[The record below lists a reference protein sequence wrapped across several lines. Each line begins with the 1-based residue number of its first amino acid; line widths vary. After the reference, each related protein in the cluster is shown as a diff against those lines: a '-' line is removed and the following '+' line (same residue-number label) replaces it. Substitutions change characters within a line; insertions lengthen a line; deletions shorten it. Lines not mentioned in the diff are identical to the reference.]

1 MKKLILSAMAALT
14 MGLTAHAVPAFPG
27 QLNFGQSDGT
37 TISVRLIGDE
47 WFSTYTTLDGY
58 TIEADSRGDFYYK
71 QGNTRSSIKA
81 HNLEARSAA
90 EQSYVA
96 AHAAEMHIDNVVQ
109 EQLSKKAPNRVK
121 TMALSR
127 GIPCKGS
134 PRVPVILVE
143 FSDLSMRTS
152 NAVEAFDNM
161 LNTKEKS
168 ALQYFTDQSYGQFT
182 PQFDI
187 LGPVTLD
194 KPRAYYGAHA
204 GTAND
209 AKPGSMAAEAV
220 MALTDVDFSQYDNDH
235 NGDVDV
241 VMIMYAGPGEN
252 HGASR
257 DAIWPHQWYIRNAY
271 SDGRS
276 DYMMFK
282 QNGVNINR
290 YACFCETAGGSDTGT
305 TLNGIGT
312 FCHEF
317 SHVMGLPDFYETTYA
332 HGYYG
337 MGYWSL
343 MDNGGYLGGGNTP
356 SGYTAYERAEMGW
369 IEIQEAESNK
379 QYTIKPIDLAEGEA
393 VRIYNPED
401 RNEYYI
407 FENHQKQ
414 GWNASQATSGL
425 LINHVT
431 YDAIAWDYNTVNN
444 SMPQLMT
451 IAAADCLPSKY
462 TESGDLFP
470 YNGKTE
476 FSSTSSPASRLN
488 RGTAGMLDMPV
499 TEITQNSDGTISFWV
514 QKGYVKETAS
524 LTASNDDIT
533 TSSFGLTW
541 DAVENALYYTV
552 DVTGPNFQCTF
563 DSISSPGLT
572 VDRLSPGSTY
582 SCTIRVTYTDKS
594 KSKQSEELMV
604 TTKDIP
610 VLRETTPDQ
619 TGSRSFTAC
628 WNEMADVESYTLHV
642 CRTAAMGYTQLLH
655 ETFDKSKEKGTTEVI
670 RYINNYTDVSGWS
683 GKWVY
688 PAEGGLTISPS
699 NNNGYIT
706 TPALNMGAHGGKIV
720 VKFTA
725 GCFNKQTNV
734 PLTVSAGGDSLTI
747 ILPDVHQQEHTV
759 VLNTDGSAR
768 GKVTFE
774 VEKDKKLTI
783 TDVEIYSGD
792 AEGSDV
798 MVNASPLK
806 APSKTGNQ
814 DELYITGIT
823 STQYLVTNLMNG
835 AEYQYHVK
843 ALFANGCESPWSLAG
858 SVKLNEATVY
868 GDVTGDGVTD
878 VNDINAVLSVI
889 LGFTSPNAF
898 GDRADVS
905 GNGVVDIIDLNT
917 IVMYIIKKE

>member
-1 MKKLILSAMAALT
+1 

-187 LGPVTLD
+187 LGPVKLD
-194 KPRAYYGAHA
+194 KPRAYYGAHTS
-204 GTAND
+204 TAND

-220 MALTDVDFSQYDNDH
+220 MGLPDTDFSVYDNDH
-235 NGDVDV
+235 DGDADV

-271 SDGRS
+271 YDGRG

-282 QNGVNINR
+282 KNGVNINR
-290 YACFCETAGGSDTGT
+290 YACFCETAGSSDYDT

-317 SHVMGLPDFYETTYA
+317 GHVMGLPDFYETTYA

-337 MGYWSL
+337 MGFWSI
-343 MDNGGYLGGGNTP
+343 MDNGGYLDGGNTP

-476 FSSTSSPASRLN
+476 FTSTSSPAAKLN
-488 RGTAGMLDMPV
+488 RGTAGVLDIPV
-499 TEITQNSDGTISFWV
+499 TEITQNSDGTVSFWV
-514 QKGYVKETAS
+514 YKGYIKEVPGITPPA
-524 LTASNDDIT
+524 TDDIT
-533 TSSFGLTW
+533 TRGFNLKW
-541 DAVENALYYTV
+541 NAVPNADYYTV
-552 DVTGPNFQCTF
+552 SITGPGCNR
-563 DSISSPGLT
+563 T
-572 VDRLSPGSTY
+572 VDLLEDTTLAVSNLRTATTY
-582 SCTIRVTYTDKS
+582 ECKVQVAYTDDTAS
-594 KSKQSEELMV
+594 DWSEAVKV
-604 TTKDIP
+604 TTKGTP
-610 VLRETTPDQ
+610 VLQEPAAGQ
-619 TGSRSFTAC
+619 IGSNSFVAS
-628 WNEMADVESYTLHV
+628 WDNMPGVASYTLHV
-642 CRTAAMGYTQLLH
+642 ARTAACDYTHLLH
-655 ETFDKSKEKGTTEVI
+655 ETFSKSVEKGTSNVAFS
-670 RYINNYTDVSGWS
+670 INDYTDCSGWM
-683 GKWVY
+683 GMYVFTD
-688 PAEGGLTISPS
+688 EGGLCFPGVNTT
-699 NNNGYIT
+699 GYIA
-706 TPALNMGAHGGKIV
+706 TPALDMSGHGGKIV

-725 GCFNKQTNV
+725 GTKGKATGC
-734 PLTVSAGGDSLTI
+734 PLTIHVGYESQTI
-747 ILPDVHQQEHTV
+747 TLPDSREQEYTI
-759 VLNTDGSAR
+759 VLNTDGGTSGR
-768 GKVTFE
+768 VEFE
-774 VEKDKKLTI
+774 PSTGQRVVVYNV
-783 TDVEIYSGD
+783 DVYSGD

-798 MVNASPLK
+798 MINASPLK

-878 VNDINAVLSVI
+878 VNDLNAVLSVI
-889 LGFTSPNAF
+889 LGFTSPNAY
-898 GDRADVS
+898 GDRADVT
-905 GNGVVDIIDLNT
+905 GNGVVDINDLNT
-917 IVMYIIKKE
+917 IVMYIIEKE